1 MSNNEEKKG
10 FGPALAALILAIIG
24 FVITGIV
31 ALVFSSLQGM
41 IEELLAETISAELGS
56 FTISNAEELAFVDS
70 FKFGM
75 KIVFGGVYFSGGL
88 FMLIAFICDI
98 VAICKYYGNKSETKA
113 ASTIVL
119 AYIALAFLITSVAI
133 AVMGC
138 MEFAAIV
145 DKVMAPYYA

>member
-31 ALVFSSLQGM
+31 ALVFSGLQSM
-41 IEELLAETISAELGS
+41 MEEILAETISAELGS
-56 FTISNAEELAFVDS
+56 FAVSNAEELAIVDGV
-70 FKFGM
+70 KLGM
-75 KIVFGGVYFSGGL
+75 KIAFGGVYFSGGL

-119 AYIALAFLITSVAI
+119 AYIALAFLIASVAI